1 MSEKQIDEQILENEV
16 SNDKTKINS
25 TENEVADSK
34 EIEERIEEK
43 DPFLERIKKLDN
55 NERIFEKD
63 EYFKTSE
70 DEAEDEIKNA
80 ETFDESENKIKEKL
94 PVTREKK
101 KKGKAIKIIAPVII
115 LGIILCALLPGVIN
129 SVIGNK
135 YNPMGYPVIEG
146 KTFGDAAKVYNCS
159 YKKFLKDNNFP
170 SDIPKDTP
178 IFVAEYYMR
187 VKDIAEKNY
196 SMDYETFKNEVGI
209 PESATLK
216 NGKTVKINE
225 NTMWYIV
232 KDELPLSS
240 IIKEKDFLEYKTY
253 YGLSDEVTP
262 VTLYK
267 EVRPQIEK
275 VLVEEVKVKYGLIE
289 EPGEENPE
297 NIDSQI
303 EETTQTEEEVQTQT
317 ESTQTP
323 QTEQTAPAEV
333 QPDQTQSAE

>member
-1 MSEKQIDEQILENEV
+1 MSEKQINEEILENEV
-16 SNDKTKINS
+16 SIDETKINS
-25 TENEVADSK
+25 AENEVADAK
-34 EIEERIEEK
+34 ENEET

-63 EYFKTSE
+63 EYVKESE
-70 DEAEDEIKNA
+70 NKSQD
-80 ETFDESENKIKEKL
+80 ENKIKENKDEEFYDKFEKNKIEEHF
-94 PVTREKK
+94 PRTKK
-101 KKGKAIKIIAPVII
+101 KKGNAIKLIVPVII
-115 LGIILCALLPGVIN
+115 LGVIICGLLFPGVKN
-129 SVIGNK
+129 VILGNK

-170 SDIPKDTP
+170 LDIPKNTP

-187 VKDIAEKNY
+187 VKDVAEKNY

-240 IIKEKDFLEYKTY
+240 IIKEKDFAEYKTY
-253 YGLSDEVTP
+253 YGLGDEVTQD
-262 VTLYK
+262 TLYK

-275 VLVEEVKVKYGLIE
+275 VLVEEVKVKYGLVE
-289 EPGEENPE
+289 VQSKEMPE
-297 NIDSQI
+297 NTDNQT
-303 EETTQTEEEVQTQT
+303 EETNQPEVTEETQTEETG
-317 ESTQTP
+317 TP
-323 QTEQTAPAEV
+323 QTET
-333 QPDQTQSAE
+333 QPEQSQSAE